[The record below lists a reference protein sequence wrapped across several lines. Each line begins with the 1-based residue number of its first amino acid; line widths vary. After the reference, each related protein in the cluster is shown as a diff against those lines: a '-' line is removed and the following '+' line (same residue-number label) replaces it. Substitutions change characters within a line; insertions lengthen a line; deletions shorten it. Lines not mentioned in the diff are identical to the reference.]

1 MAPIAARTFLTTLLA
16 ILTSMPAACLAD
28 DLAPSTQS
36 SQTTSPAAASP
47 AATSASGSKQDDT
60 DPASDQGEGHS
71 KSKKKKSGSKAE
83 SRSKEKSSKNES
95 DSNEKS
101 STKAESGSEKSP
113 DNSKGKNK
121 TKAVRRGTPP
131 CLSWV
136 DYEQPVRAVL
146 LCVHGLGLHNGTYDA
161 FGNRMS
167 KMGYAVYA
175 IDVRGFGS
183 WMAAQGREKVDFDGC
198 MEDVRSTLKVVHR
211 AHPGLPVF
219 ILGESMGGAIA
230 LRACAQFPELVDGL
244 ISSVPAGDRFKQ
256 GQTKLTV
263 AFHLIAD
270 PNTPFDI
277 GTSVIKQATAKPELR
292 DSWGNNPLSRLKVSA
307 NELIQFQN
315 FMNQNHKYA
324 MLIKDRPVLFVQ
336 GCDDKLVRPEGTV
349 ELYNRLATQDRQIEL
364 IPKAEHLIFE
374 EAQFTDRE
382 VEIVNKWLT
391 SHLNST
397 KEAPQDSGAQAVPNK
412 TDGEKTDTS
421 KKEIGAN

>member
-1 MAPIAARTFLTTLLA
+1 MAPVATRTLLTTLLA
-16 ILTSMPAACLAD
+16 LSTSLSAAGLAQD
-28 DLAPSTQS
+28 SVTGTGSTETAFQKA
-36 SQTTSPAAASP
+36 QTAAASP
-47 AATSASGSKQDDT
+47 VKSESNETLPPKPETVETSAK
-60 DPASDQGEGHS
+60 SDAG
-71 KSKKKKSGSKAE
+71 A
-83 SRSKEKSSKNES
+83 R
-95 DSNEKS
+95 
-101 STKAESGSEKSP
+101 AKSP
-113 DNSKGKNK
+113 DNPSKSKAKGKI
-121 TKAVRRGTPP
+121 VRRGTPP

-136 DYEQPVRAVL
+136 DSEQPVRAVL

-167 KMGYAVYA
+167 KLGYAVYA

-219 ILGESMGGAIA
+219 VLGESMGGAIA

-277 GTSVIKQATAKPELR
+277 GTSVIKQATNKPELR

-315 FMNQNHKYA
+315 FMNQNHKFA
-324 MLIKDRPVLFVQ
+324 VLIKDRPVLFVQ

-349 ELYNRLATQDRQIEL
+349 ELFNRLATKDRQIEL

-382 VEIVNKWLT
+382 VEIVNNWLT
-391 SHLNST
+391 AHLGST
-397 KEAPQDSGAQAVPNK
+397 KSAAQETGTQEAQNK
-412 TDGEKTDTS
+412 TESEK
-421 KKEIGAN
+421 KIGAN

>member
-1 MAPIAARTFLTTLLA
+1 MAPVAARILLTTLFALSTA
-16 ILTSMPAACLAD
+16 LSAACLAQD
-28 DLAPSTQS
+28 SQPASESKEAATRQTDADASKGS
-36 SQTTSPAAASP
+36 SQPEGESGAASKETSDET
-47 AATSASGSKQDDT
+47 AAKPQ
-60 DPASDQGEGHS
+60 QVL
-71 KSKKKKSGSKAE
+71 
-83 SRSKEKSSKNES
+83 KEK
-95 DSNEKS
+95 
-101 STKAESGSEKSP
+101 AP
-113 DNSKGKNK
+113 DNSAKTKGKSK
-121 TKAVRRGTPP
+121 PIRRGTPP

-136 DYEQPVRAVL
+136 DSEQPVRAVL

-161 FGNRMS
+161 FGKRLS
-167 KMGYAVYA
+167 KLGYAVYA

-277 GTSVIKQATAKPELR
+277 GTSVIKQATVKPELR

-315 FMNQNHKYA
+315 FMNQNHKFA
-324 MLIKDRPVLFVQ
+324 VLIKDRPVLFVQ

-349 ELYNRLATQDRQIEL
+349 ELYNRLATKDRQIEL

-382 VEIVNKWLT
+382 VEIVNRWLT
-391 SHLNST
+391 SHLGST
-397 KEAPQDSGAQAVPNK
+397 KGASQSSGGSDEQSSAGG
-412 TDGEKTDTS
+412 D
-421 KKEIGAN
+421 KKIGAN

>member
-1 MAPIAARTFLTTLLA
+1 MAPVAARILLTTLFALSTA
-16 ILTSMPAACLAD
+16 LSAACLAQD
-28 DLAPSTQS
+28 SQPASESKEAATRQTDADSSKGS
-36 SQTTSPAAASP
+36 SQPEGESGAASNETSDET
-47 AATSASGSKQDDT
+47 AAKPQ
-60 DPASDQGEGHS
+60 QVL
-71 KSKKKKSGSKAE
+71 
-83 SRSKEKSSKNES
+83 KEK
-95 DSNEKS
+95 
-101 STKAESGSEKSP
+101 AP
-113 DNSKGKNK
+113 DNSAKTKGKSK
-121 TKAVRRGTPP
+121 PIRRGTPP

-136 DYEQPVRAVL
+136 DSEQPVRAVL

-161 FGNRMS
+161 FGKRLS
-167 KMGYAVYA
+167 KLGYAVYA

-277 GTSVIKQATAKPELR
+277 GTSVIKQATVKPELR

-315 FMNQNHKYA
+315 FMNQNHKFA
-324 MLIKDRPVLFVQ
+324 VLIKDRPVLFVQ

-349 ELYNRLATQDRQIEL
+349 ELYNRLATKDRQIEL

-382 VEIVNKWLT
+382 VEIVNRWLT
-391 SHLNST
+391 SHLGST
-397 KEAPQDSGAQAVPNK
+397 KGASQSSGGSDEQSNAGG
-412 TDGEKTDTS
+412 D
-421 KKEIGAN
+421 KKIGAN

>member
-1 MAPIAARTFLTTLLA
+1 MAPSASRTSRINVIASILTLSLLFAPLLA
-16 ILTSMPAACLAD
+16 QAKN
-28 DLAPSTQS
+28 S
-36 SQTTSPAAASP
+36 SEDS
-47 AATSASGSKQDDT
+47 SK
-60 DPASDQGEGHS
+60 P
-71 KSKKKKSGSKAE
+71 KKSHKSE
-83 SRSKEKSSKNES
+83 RSEPSDKSDKSAKLDKSEKKSSK
-95 DSNEKS
+95 D
-101 STKAESGSEKSP
+101 SEKS
-113 DNSKGKNK
+113 DKKDRKSDSGR
-121 TKAVRRGTPP
+121 VRRGNAP

-136 DYEQPVRAVL
+136 DYDQQTKAVV

-161 FGNRMS
+161 FGKRLS
-167 KMGYAVYA
+167 KLGYAVYA

-183 WMAAQGREKVDFDGC
+183 WMAAQGRERVDFDGC
-198 MEDVRSTLKVVHR
+198 MEDIRNTLKVVHR

-230 LRACAQFPELVDGL
+230 LRACALYPDLVDGL

-277 GTSVIKQATAKPELR
+277 GKSVIKQATVKQDLR

-315 FMNQNHKYA
+315 FMNQNHKFA
-324 MLIKDRPVLFVQ
+324 IQIKERPVLFVQ

-349 ELYNRLATQDRQIEL
+349 ELFNRLATKDRQIEL

-374 EAQFTDRE
+374 EAQFTDQE
-382 VEIVNKWLT
+382 VEIVNKWIS
-391 SHLNST
+391 SHLSPAKIAAPELNNPTVELNQVLENKPLDS
-397 KEAPQDSGAQAVPNK
+397 KSESLSESDVDRKPEA
-412 TDGEKTDTS
+412 S
-421 KKEIGAN
+421 K

>member
-1 MAPIAARTFLTTLLA
+1 MAPVAVRILLTTLLT
-16 ILTSMPAACLAD
+16 ISTSLSAVCLAQD
-28 DLAPSTQS
+28 
-36 SQTTSPAAASP
+36 SPPASESGDASP
-47 AATSASGSKQDDT
+47 KKTDGVAVDDT
-60 DPASDQGEGHS
+60 SQGLS
-71 KSKKKKSGSKAE
+71 KSQQSPVEPTAKSEPGLKHKA
-83 SRSKEKSSKNES
+83 
-95 DSNEKS
+95 
-101 STKAESGSEKSP
+101 P
-113 DNSKGKNK
+113 DNSTKSKGKGRP
-121 TKAVRRGTPP
+121 VRRGTPP

-136 DYEQPVRAVL
+136 DSEQPVRAVL

-161 FGNRMS
+161 FGKRLS
-167 KMGYAVYA
+167 KLGYAVYA

-198 MEDVRSTLKVVHR
+198 MEDVKSTLKVVHR

-315 FMNQNHKYA
+315 FMNQNHKFA
-324 MLIKDRPVLFVQ
+324 VLIKDRPVLFVQ

-349 ELYNRLATQDRQIEL
+349 ELYNRLATKDRQIEL

-391 SHLNST
+391 SHLSST
-397 KEAPQDSGAQAVPNK
+397 KGVSQSSASPEGQDK
-412 TDGEKTDTS
+412 TDGD
-421 KKEIGAN
+421 KKIGAN

>member
-1 MAPIAARTFLTTLLA
+1 MAPVAARILLTTLFALSTA
-16 ILTSMPAACLAD
+16 LSAACLAQD
-28 DLAPSTQS
+28 SQPASESKEAATRQTDADSSKGS
-36 SQTTSPAAASP
+36 SQPEGESGAASNETSDET
-47 AATSASGSKQDDT
+47 AAKPQ
-60 DPASDQGEGHS
+60 QVL
-71 KSKKKKSGSKAE
+71 
-83 SRSKEKSSKNES
+83 KEK
-95 DSNEKS
+95 
-101 STKAESGSEKSP
+101 AP
-113 DNSKGKNK
+113 DNSAKTKGKSK
-121 TKAVRRGTPP
+121 PIRRGTPP

-136 DYEQPVRAVL
+136 DSEQPVRAVL

-161 FGNRMS
+161 FGKRLS
-167 KMGYAVYA
+167 KLGYAVYA

-277 GTSVIKQATAKPELR
+277 GTSVIKQATVKPELR

-315 FMNQNHKYA
+315 FMNQNHKFA
-324 MLIKDRPVLFVQ
+324 VLIKDRPVLFVQ

-349 ELYNRLATQDRQIEL
+349 ELYNRLATKDRQIEL

-382 VEIVNKWLT
+382 VEIVNRWLT
-391 SHLNST
+391 SHLGST
-397 KEAPQDSGAQAVPNK
+397 KGASQSSGGSDEQSSAGG
-412 TDGEKTDTS
+412 D
-421 KKEIGAN
+421 KKIGAN

>member
-28 DLAPSTQS
+28 DLAPSAQS
-36 SQTTSPAAASP
+36 SKTASSPT
-47 AATSASGSKQDDT
+47 ATSASASKQDDP
-60 DPASDQGEGHS
+60 DLSSDKGEGHS
-71 KSKKKKSGSKAE
+71 KSKKKKSGSK
-83 SRSKEKSSKNES
+83 EKSSKDES

-113 DNSKGKNK
+113 DNSKSKNK
-121 TKAVRRGTPP
+121 TKTVRRGTPP

-167 KMGYAVYA
+167 KMGFAVYA

-198 MEDVRSTLKVVHR
+198 MEDVKSTLKVIHR

-219 ILGESMGGAIA
+219 VLGESMGGAIA

-324 MLIKDRPVLFVQ
+324 VLIKDRPVLFVQ
-336 GCDDKLVRPEGTV
+336 GCDDRLVRPEGTV
-349 ELYNRLATQDRQIEL
+349 ELYNRLATKDRQIEL

-397 KEAPQDSGAQAVPNK
+397 KVAPQDSGAQAVPEK
-412 TDGEKTDTS
+412 TEGEKADTS

>member
-16 ILTSMPAACLAD
+16 ILTSMPASCLAA
-28 DLAPSTQS
+28 DLAPSAQS
-36 SQTTSPAAASP
+36 SQTAPSPG
-47 AATSASGSKQDDT
+47 ATSASGSKQDDT
-60 DPASDQGEGHS
+60 DPPSDQGEGHS
-71 KSKKKKSGSKAE
+71 KSKKKKS
-83 SRSKEKSSKNES
+83 
-95 DSNEKS
+95 DSHEKS

-161 FGNRMS
+161 FGKRMS

-219 ILGESMGGAIA
+219 VLGESMGGAIA

-277 GTSVIKQATAKPELR
+277 GSSVIKQATAKPELR

-307 NELIQFQN
+307 NELIQFQH

-324 MLIKDRPVLFVQ
+324 VLIKDRPVLFVQ
-336 GCDDKLVRPEGTV
+336 GCDDRLVRPEGTV

-397 KEAPQDSGAQAVPNK
+397 KVAPQDTGAQAVPSK
-412 TDGEKTDTS
+412 TDSERSDTS

>member
-16 ILTSMPAACLAD
+16 ILTSMPATCLAD
-28 DLAPSTQS
+28 DLAPSAQS
-36 SQTTSPAAASP
+36 SQTTSSP
-47 AATSASGSKQDDT
+47 AGTSGSASKQVDADHS
-60 DPASDQGEGHS
+60 SDKGDGHS
-71 KSKKKKSGSKAE
+71 KSKRKKSG
-83 SRSKEKSSKNES
+83 SKEKSSKAES
-95 DSNEKS
+95 DASEKS
-101 STKAESGSEKSP
+101 STKTERASEKSP
-113 DNSKGKNK
+113 DNPKGKNK
-121 TKAVRRGTPP
+121 AKAVRRGTPP

-161 FGNRMS
+161 FGKRMS
-167 KMGYAVYA
+167 KMGFAVYA

-219 ILGESMGGAIA
+219 VLGESMGGAIA
-230 LRACAQFPELVDGL
+230 LRACAQFPELIDGL

-256 GQTKLTV
+256 GQTKLAV

-324 MLIKDRPVLFVQ
+324 VLIKDRPVLFVQ

-349 ELYNRLATQDRQIEL
+349 ELYNRLATKDRQIEL

-374 EAQFTDRE
+374 EGQFTDRE
-382 VEIVNKWLT
+382 VEIVNNWLT

-397 KEAPQDSGAQAVPNK
+397 KIAPQDSGAQAVPNK
-412 TDGEKTDTS
+412 TDGEKSDTS